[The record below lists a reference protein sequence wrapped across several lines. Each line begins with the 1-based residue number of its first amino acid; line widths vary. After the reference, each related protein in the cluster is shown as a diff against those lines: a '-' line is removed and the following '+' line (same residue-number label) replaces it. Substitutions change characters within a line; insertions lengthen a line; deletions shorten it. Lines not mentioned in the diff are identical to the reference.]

1 MYMKAFLV
9 ALKQCVKKDYPDIEF
24 EFYLSRRSKFAHM
37 GLDLPLISVK
47 DHQKLIK
54 FIQEYWEQNKE
65 DNMFSFSR
73 RDLYLPL
80 NINLTI
86 LYLKNHSLIFTFV
99 C

>member
-54 FIQEYWEQNKE
+54 FIQEYSEQNKE
-65 DNMFSFSR
+65 DSMFSFCTPR
-73 RDLYLPL
+73 
-80 NINLTI
+80 
-86 LYLKNHSLIFTFV
+86 LISATKYKFDYIIFEKS
-99 C
+99 

>member
-47 DHQKLIK
+47 DQLNLFKNTGNRTKKTICFH
-54 FIQEYWEQNKE
+54 FA
-65 DNMFSFSR
+65 R
-73 RDLYLPL
+73 RDSYPPL

-86 LYLKNHSLIFTFV
+86 LYLKNHSLTFTFV